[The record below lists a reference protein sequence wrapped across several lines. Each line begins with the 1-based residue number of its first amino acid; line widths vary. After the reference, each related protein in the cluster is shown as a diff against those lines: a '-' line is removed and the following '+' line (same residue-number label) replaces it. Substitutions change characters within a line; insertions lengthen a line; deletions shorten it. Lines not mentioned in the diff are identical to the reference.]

1 MGSYIYSEDVS
12 DVQLKSKNA
21 KKNENKRIIKMLK
34 SKLTLLKIIDTM
46 KIYVQCVFPKTKLDR
61 SEFDDVFCSMLN
73 NTTPFFDILEEEGKA
88 DIYQAFITMAVFT
101 EGHFD
106 DKIKCIFSFF
116 DLDGNGDLERKELSV
131 FIISSI

>member
-1 MGSYIYSEDVS
+1 MGSYIYSEDMG

>member
-1 MGSYIYSEDVS
+1 
-12 DVQLKSKNA
+12 
-21 KKNENKRIIKMLK
+21 MLK

>member
-1 MGSYIYSEDVS
+1 MGSYIYCEDVS
-12 DVQLKSKNA
+12 DVQLKSKSV